1 MRISIGDV
9 TLFFDVEGAKLRPDG
24 ARMREAPTLIVLHG
38 GPGFDH
44 SSFKPAFS
52 QMSGVAQVIYLDHRG
67 QGRSDRGDPAR
78 WNIAQ
83 WGDDVRAF
91 CDALEIERPIVL
103 GQSFGGFVA
112 MSYATR
118 HRGHPA
124 KLVLSSTCARLRFD
138 RALAMFE
145 RLGGAE
151 PRAAAERFFANP
163 GPETLPDYR
172 AKCFPLYARRGF
184 DADSNARTIFN
195 LDLMF
200 SFFRDE
206 GAAMNLLPELARVN
220 CPTLV
225 FAGERDPI
233 TPLADA
239 QDIVAALPQGIARF
253 ERADNAGHGVYRD
266 DPERFF
272 RVLREFI
279 AS

>member
-1 MRISIGDV
+1 MRIQVGDV
-9 TLFFDVEGAKLRPDG
+9 KLFFDVEGAKLRADG
-24 ARMREAPTLIVLHG
+24 PKMREVPALIVLHG

-44 SSFKPAFS
+44 SSFKPAFAEIS
-52 QMSGVAQVIYLDHRG
+52 DVAQVVYLDHRG

-83 WGDDVRAF
+83 WGDDVRGF

-118 HRGHPA
+118 HPHHLS
-124 KLVLSSTCARLRFD
+124 KLVLSSTCARLRLD
-138 RALAMFE
+138 RSLAMFE
-145 RLGGAE
+145 RIGGAE
-151 PRAAAERFFANP
+151 PRAAAARFFADP
-163 GPETLPDYR
+163 GPETLPDFR
-172 AKCFPLYARRGF
+172 AKCFPLYSRSGF

-195 LDLMF
+195 LELMF
-200 SFFRDE
+200 AFFREE
-206 GAAMNLLPELARVN
+206 GTRMNLLPDLARVK

-239 QDIVAALPQGIARF
+239 EDVVAALPREVAKL
-253 ERADNAGHGVYRD
+253 ERVADAGHGVYRD
-266 DPERFF
+266 DPARFF